1 MNTMYIGRGSWC
13 KMPQVNIHQSVYE
26 RGRNMMEYGD
36 SWSSFIERLMDVFVE
51 SNAEMDDGR

>member
-1 MNTMYIGRGSWC
+1 
-13 KMPQVNIHQSVYE
+13 MPQVNIHQSVYE